1 MSSALDIDFE
11 EVVAHRQSFVLFRE
25 PDSDILYTGWSYGD
39 CNLTFQ
45 HLEELNGQEGYV
57 IAPFRVDENHPIV
70 LIPIDELD
78 GYSLPKGI
86 ENLPPLKDIAIEKTD
101 VDEEYARQFEL
112 FAGKLRD
119 KVFDKLV
126 LSLSVERHGVEFN
139 DMVKAF
145 SYAFNR
151 YPHSYVYMLYTP
163 ETGLWVGST
172 PETILQ
178 SKGDIIWSTVALA
191 GTQPLLRGRKL
202 PQRWSAKQR
211 KEQEYVAAYIR
222 RQLESM
228 NIKFLEKGP
237 YPAYAGALSHLKTD
251 FYFLKPDEDK
261 VGDLLSLLHPTPAV
275 CGLPKEEAYRFI
287 LENEGYDRSYYSGFV
302 GLLDPQDET
311 DLYVNLRCM
320 NMQDET
326 LTLYAGG
333 GLLASSKLHDE
344 FQETEKKLQTM
355 KGVI

>member
-1 MSSALDIDFE
+1 MNSILDINFE
-11 EVVAHRQSFVLFRE
+11 EVVAHKQSFILFRK
-25 PDSDILYTGWSYGD
+25 PDSDVLYVGWSYKD
-39 CNLTFQ
+39 CNQTFQ
-45 HLEELNGQEGYV
+45 HLNELNGQSGYV
-57 IAPFRVDENHPIV
+57 IAPFRADENHPIV
-70 LIPIDELD
+70 LIPIDD
-78 GYSLPKGI
+78 FFGCSLPKGI
-86 ENLPPLKDIAIEKTD
+86 ENLPPLKDNAIEQTG
-101 VDEEYARQFEL
+101 VDEEYAQRFEVFVRQ
-112 FAGKLRD
+112 LRD

-126 LSLSVERHGVEFN
+126 LSRSVERQDVEFN
-139 DMVKAF
+139 DVAKAF

-163 ETGLWVGST
+163 QTGLWVGST
-172 PETILQ
+172 PEIMLQ
-178 SKGDIIWSTVALA
+178 SKGDVIWSTVALA
-191 GTQPLLRGRKL
+191 GTQPLLRGGKL

-228 NIKFLEKGP
+228 DIKSLEKGP
-237 YPAYAGALSHLKTD
+237 YPTYAGALSHLKTD

-261 VGDLLSLLHPTPAV
+261 IGDLLSLLHPTPAV

-302 GLLDPQDET
+302 GLLDPKEKP

-320 NMQDET
+320 NMQDGK

-333 GLLASSKLHDE
+333 GLLASSELNDE
-344 FQETEKKLQTM
+344 FQETEKKMQTM

>member
-1 MSSALDIDFE
+1 MTPILDIDFE
-11 EVVAHRQSFVLFRE
+11 EVVANKQSFVLFRE
-25 PDSDILYTGWSYGD
+25 PDSDILYVGRSYGD
-39 CNLTFQ
+39 YNLTFQ
-45 HLEELNGQEGYV
+45 HLDELNGQSGYV
-57 IAPFRVDENHPIV
+57 IAPFRADENHPIV
-70 LIPIDELD
+70 LVPIDEVD

-86 ENLPPLKDIAIEKTD
+86 ENLPALQEIATEQVA
-101 VDEEYARQFEL
+101 VDEGYARCFEL
-112 FAGKLRD
+112 FVGQLRD

-126 LSLSVERHGVEFN
+126 LSRSVEKHGAELN
-139 DMVKAF
+139 DMAKAF

-163 ETGLWVGST
+163 QTGYWVGST
-172 PETILQ
+172 PEKMLQ
-178 SKGDIIWSTVALA
+178 NKGDIWSTVALA
-191 GTQPLLRGRKL
+191 GTQPLLKNKKL
-202 PQRWSAKQR
+202 PRRWSAKQC

-222 RQLESM
+222 QQLESID
-228 NIKFLEKGP
+228 IKFLEKGT

-251 FYFLKPDEDK
+251 FYFLMPDENK
-261 VGDLLSLLHPTPAV
+261 IGDLLSLLHPTPAV

-302 GLLDPQDET
+302 GLLDPKEET

-320 NMQDET
+320 NMQNGI

-333 GLLASSKLHDE
+333 GLLASSELNDE
-344 FQETEKKLQTM
+344 FQETEKKMQTM